1 MRNYVKY
8 PRSLLLGFVFLLA
21 VPSNEPVKAMTPQE
35 ESGKAY
41 REAYKLI
48 LEEKWGDAIKSLESL
63 VQKFPESAWADDA
76 HFWLCYA
83 RERTDASPER
93 SFECYERFVHGKP
106 KSEWANDAKMNMV
119 RIGRQLAKSGKPQYE
134 EKIKALRDVSDSEIE
149 SAVLIALLDMGDD
162 ASLATVIARLD
173 HISNEEVRS
182 KVVRMLGEHST
193 SPKLLGKLSELA
205 RKDPS
210 PRVRR
215 SAVHALGDTKNPE
228 VIAVLKEIA
237 LSNDRP
243 AIRKAA
249 LEELRDVETQKTEV
263 IALLKKIALTDPSL
277 AESAVDSLKDLR
289 GAEGLQALQ
298 SLYSEAK
305 TSELRREVVHALGDR
320 EEDRG
325 AILQFL
331 VTVVSNDSDTA
342 VRRAA
347 VSSIGDTNLPEALEA
362 LKKIASTSTD
372 FETREAVL
380 RAVGE
385 FEGEG
390 TVEILAAFIKAE
402 KDARLRR
409 AAAAALGKTEKD
421 AAVSILAELA
431 RTDPNADVRRTA
443 IRSLGEI
450 RTPAARDAL
459 IKLLD
464 QKKDE

>member
-1 MRNYVKY
+1 MRAYVKY
-8 PRSLLLGFVFLLA
+8 SRSLLLGFVFLLGP
-21 VPSNEPVKAMTPQE
+21 PSHDPVKAMTPQE

-48 LEEKWGDAIKSLESL
+48 LEEKWADAIKSLESL
-63 VQKFPESAWADDA
+63 VQKFPASDWADDA

-83 RERTDASPER
+83 RERTESSPER
-93 SFECYERFVHGKP
+93 SFECYGKFVNGKP

-119 RIGRQLAKSGKPQYE
+119 RIARQLAKAGKPQYE
-134 EKIKALRDVSDSEIE
+134 EKIKALRDVSDGEIE
-149 SAVLIALLDMGDD
+149 SAVLIALLHMGDD
-162 ASLATVIARLD
+162 ASLATVMARLD
-173 HISNEEVRS
+173 HITNEEVRS
-182 KVVRMLGEHST
+182 KVVRMLGEHSA

-215 SAVHALGDTKNPE
+215 SAVHALGEIKSPE
-228 VIAVLKEIA
+228 TIAILKEIA
-237 LSNDRP
+237 LSNDTV
-243 AIRKAA
+243 AVRKAA
-249 LEELRDVETQKTEV
+249 LEELGNVETQKTEV
-263 IALLKKIALTDPSL
+263 IALLKKIALTDPPL
-277 AESAVDSLKDLR
+277 AESAIDSLKDLR

-305 TSELRREVVHALGDR
+305 TSELRREVVDALGDR

-331 VTVVSNDSDTA
+331 VTVVSNDSDSG

-347 VSSIGDTNLPEALEA
+347 VSSIGDTKIPEALEA

-372 FETREAVL
+372 LETREAVL
-380 RAVGE
+380 RALGD

-390 TVEILAAFIKAE
+390 TVEILAAFIKTE

-409 AAAAALGKTEKD
+409 AAAAALGETEKD
-421 AAVSILAELA
+421 AAVSILVELA
-431 RTDPNADVRRTA
+431 KTDLNADVRRA
-443 IRSLGEI
+443 AVRSLGEI

-464 QKKDE
+464 QKKDD